1 MARAVRR
8 HAGLNTLIANALPS
22 LSAADLAE
30 LTALRRALHQRP
42 ELSGEESETAA
53 KVANTLETEAPPD
66 ALVQNLGGH
75 GVAAIYEGSAPGPTV
90 MLRCELDGL
99 PIEEISDA
107 PHRSQ
112 IDGKGHLCGHD
123 GHMAILL
130 GVARVLARQRPTK
143 GRVVLLFQPAEETG
157 AGAAAVLADPAF
169 TQLTPDMS
177 LSLHNLPGLPLGD
190 MMIAPGPGNCASVGL
205 RIAFAGRTAHA
216 SMPEDG
222 ISPTNAI
229 ASLIATLTKLA
240 NPAPEQP
247 EDFALTTIT
256 HVQIGAPAFGVA
268 PGAGELWVTLR
279 TTTDDALTEL
289 RHAAETAAREAAYK
303 DGLTCALTWHDHF
316 HACTNDPEATTTLT
330 RAAEHAGLTLA
341 PSTLPMRFSEDF
353 GLFGSVSKAAMFY
366 LGAGTDTPA
375 LHNPDYDFPDALI
388 EKGVNAFVAALDD
401 VLGFAPAP

>member
-1 MARAVRR
+1 M
-8 HAGLNTLIANALPS
+8 IANALPS
-22 LSAADLAE
+22 LSTSDLAE

-42 ELSGEESETAA
+42 ELSGEEAETAA
-53 KVANTLETEAPPD
+53 EVAQTLAAKATPD

-75 GVAAIYEGSAPGPTV
+75 GVAVIYEGAAPGPTV

-123 GHMAILL
+123 GHITMLI
-130 GVARVLARQRPTK
+130 GVARLLSRQRPTK

-157 AGAAAVLADPAF
+157 AGAAADLADPAF
-169 TQLTPDMS
+169 APLSPNVA

-190 MMIAPGPGNCASVGL
+190 VMIAPGPGNCASVGL
-205 RIAFAGRTAHA
+205 RIALGGRTSHA

-229 ASLIATLTKLA
+229 ASLIASLTELA
-240 NPAPEQP
+240 NPTPDNP
-247 EDFALTTIT
+247 EDFSLTTIT

-268 PGAGELWVTLR
+268 PGTGELWVTLR
-279 TTTDDALTEL
+279 TATDAALNNL
-289 RHAAETAAREAAYK
+289 RQAAEIAAREAASR
-303 DGLTCALTWHDHF
+303 DGLTCDLTWHDHF
-316 HACTNDPEATTTLT
+316 HACTNDPEATTTLV
-330 RAAEHAGLTLA
+330 RATERAGLPMA

-366 LGAGTDTPA
+366 LGAGTDSPA
-375 LHNPDYDFPDALI
+375 LHNPDYDFPDELI
-388 EKGVNAFVAALDD
+388 EKGVKVFVAALDD
-401 VLGFAPAP
+401 VLGFEPSA

>member
-1 MARAVRR
+1 MARAFRW
-8 HAGLNTLIANALPS
+8 HAGLTPLIANALPS
-22 LSAADLAE
+22 LSPSDQAE

-53 KVANTLETEAPPD
+53 QVVKTLNAGATPD

-75 GVAAIYEGSAPGPTV
+75 GVAAIYEGAAPGPTV

-99 PIEEISDA
+99 PIQEVSDA

-123 GHMAILL
+123 GHMTMLIGA
-130 GVARVLARQRPTK
+130 ARLLARQRPAQ

-169 TQLTPDMS
+169 APLTPDLA
-177 LSLHNLPGLPLGD
+177 LSLHNLPGLPLGNV
-190 MMIAPGPGNCASVGL
+190 MIAPGSANCASVGL
-205 RIAFAGRTAHA
+205 RIALGGRTAHA

-222 ISPTNAI
+222 LSPTSAI
-229 ASLIATLTKLA
+229 ASMIATLADFA
-240 NPAPEQP
+240 NPTPDQP

-256 HVQIGAPAFGVA
+256 HVKVGAPAFGVA

-279 TTTDDALTEL
+279 TTTDTALTNL
-289 RHAAETAAREAAYK
+289 RQAAETAAHTAATK
-303 DGLTCALTWHDHF
+303 DGLTCELTWHDHF
-316 HACTNDPEATTTLT
+316 HACTNDPEATSTLI
-330 RAAEHAGLTLA
+330 RAMERAGLPLA

-366 LGAGTDTPA
+366 LGAGTDSPA

-388 EKGVNAFVAALDD
+388 EKGVNVFVAALDD
-401 VLGFAPAP
+401 VLGFAPSS